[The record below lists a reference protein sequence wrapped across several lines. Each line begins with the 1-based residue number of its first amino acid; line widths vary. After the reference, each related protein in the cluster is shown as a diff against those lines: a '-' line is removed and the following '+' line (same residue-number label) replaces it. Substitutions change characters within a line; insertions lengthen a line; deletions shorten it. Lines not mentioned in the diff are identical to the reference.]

1 MRLEENVERHLRHFC
16 FAIWPS
22 KNPTQGKL
30 LEKIQTR
37 KYRYR
42 ILKIGKMSLS
52 IQYSFFIPI
61 LGTSLHFPPWC
72 PSNQKK
78 TRFITRTAVLYS
90 DFRPWE
96 KPQQHTWKNIVFFH
110 VCWYSQSAAGTSL
123 AFGATRSGWWMNS
136 KAFTILNTMKFV
148 GTSRIMAANILKY
161 SYWWQTVMFKPS

>member
-1 MRLEENVERHLRHFC
+1 MRLEENVERHLRRFC
-16 FAIWPS
+16 LAIWSS
-22 KNPTQGKL
+22 KNLTQGKL

-61 LGTSLHFPPWC
+61 LGTSLHFSSMMSIEPEK
-72 PSNQKK
+72 N
-78 TRFITRTAVLYS
+78 TLYHTNCGVIQW
-90 DFRPWE
+90 FRPWE
-96 KPQQHTWKNIVFFH
+96 KPQQHMWKNIVFFH

-136 KAFTILNTMKFV
+136 KAFTILNAMKFV
-148 GTSRIMAANILKY
+148 GTSRIVAANILKY
-161 SYWWQTVMFKPS
+161 SYCWQTVKFKLS